1 MLERGVVGATSTLIH
16 NKKVQGMADIVT
28 LIPDIHKL
36 LEEGKEGVN
45 EKHLKEFFNALRD
58 DIAIFLSSEKREDKS
73 NLRMSSIGKGD
84 RKLWYEINKG
94 VQKEFDGQTRLKFFF
109 GNLVESFLLFLVQ
122 ESGHLVT
129 DRQKEVVVNGVKGH
143 IDCKIDGIMVDV
155 KSASDFSFKKFKNNT
170 LHVDDPFGYIAQ
182 LSGYIQAE
190 GGDNGYF
197 LAYNKNNADMTL
209 LELDELT
216 MIDAGKRINDLKKLV
231 KSKQIPDKCYE
242 DVPDGKQGNRILDK
256 NCFYCDYK
264 IECWQDAN
272 KGKGL
277 RVFSYAN
284 GPVYFTHV
292 EKAPR
297 VEELKG

>member
-16 NKKVQGMADIVT
+16 NNKLQRMADIVT

-45 EKHLKEFFNALRD
+45 EKHLKEFFKALRD
-58 DIAIFLSSEKREDKS
+58 DIAIFLSAEKRDTKGM
-73 NLRMSSIGKGD
+73 LRMSSIGKKD
-84 RKLWYEINKG
+84 RKLWYDINKG
-94 VQKEFDGQTRLKFFF
+94 VQEDLDAQTKLKFFF

-129 DRQKEVVVNGVKGH
+129 DRQKEVVVNSIKGH
-143 IDCKIDGIMVDV
+143 IDCKIDGIVVDV
-155 KSASDFSFKKFKNNT
+155 KSASDFGFKKFKNNT
-170 LHVDDPFGYIAQ
+170 LYIDDPFGYVAQ

-190 GGDNGYF
+190 DGENGYF
-197 LAYNKNNADMTL
+197 LAYNKS
-209 LELDELT
+209 
-216 MIDAGKRINDLKKLV
+216 INDLKKLV
-231 KSKQIPDKCYE
+231 KSKQIPDKCYG
-242 DVPDGKQGNRILDK
+242 DVQDGKQGNRILDK

>member
-1 MLERGVVGATSTLIH
+1 
-16 NKKVQGMADIVT
+16 MADIVT

-36 LEEGKEGVN
+36 LVEGKEGVN
-45 EKHLKEFFNALRD
+45 EKHLKEFFNALRE
-58 DIAIFLSSEKREDKS
+58 DINIFLSNDKRERTN
-73 NLRMSSIGKGD
+73 NLRMSSIGKKD
-84 RKLWYEINKG
+84 RKLWYDINKG
-94 VQKEFDGQTRLKFFF
+94 TQEELGGQTLLKFFF
-109 GNLVESFLLFLVQ
+109 GNLVESFLLLLVQ
-122 ESGHLVT
+122 EAGHRVT

-143 IDCKIDGIMVDV
+143 IDCKIDGVMVDV
-155 KSASDFSFKKFKNNT
+155 KSASDFAFKKFKNNT
-170 LHVDDPFGYIAQ
+170 LHEDDPFGYVAQ

-216 MIDAGKRINDLKKLV
+216 MIDAGKRIDHLKKLV

-242 DVPDGKQGNRILDK
+242 EVLDGTQGNKILDK

-264 IECWQDAN
+264 FECWQDAN
-272 KGKGL
+272 EGKGL
-277 RVFSYAN
+277 RAFSYAN
-284 GPVYFTHV
+284 GPRYFTHV

-297 VEELKG
+297 VEEMII